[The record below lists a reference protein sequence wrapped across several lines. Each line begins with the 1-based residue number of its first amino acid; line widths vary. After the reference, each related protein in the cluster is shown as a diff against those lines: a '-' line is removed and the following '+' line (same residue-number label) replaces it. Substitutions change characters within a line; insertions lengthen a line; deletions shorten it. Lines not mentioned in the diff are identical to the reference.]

1 VRELGKGEEGKLME
15 HQMGSLVQ
23 GSLEAFC
30 KGSPWSGYLDCIC
43 SAILGGL
50 LGKRTVE
57 CMERWSTFPPF
68 YRTYLIE
75 WYYN

>member
-1 VRELGKGEEGKLME
+1 ME
-15 HQMGSLVQ
+15 HQMGSLVPH
-23 GSLEAFC
+23 GSVGFFC
-30 KGSPWSGYLDCIC
+30 KGLSWSGYLACIC

-57 CMERWSTFPPF
+57 PMEFRSTFPLF
-68 YRTYLIE
+68 YRTCLIEE